1 MDAAGADWIH
11 LDVMDG
17 HFVPNITFGPPVVKA
32 LRPHSEKFFDVHLMI
47 APADPYLAA
56 FARGRCRRDHGPRRG
71 RAAYPPLAADHPRS
85 RQAGGRGDQSRAPRR
100 AMVEPVLDL
109 VDLVLVMTVNPGFG
123 GQSFLRSSMDSVA
136 RVRAMVAGRDIRIQ
150 VDGGID
156 PETVRGREPRRRR
169 HLRGRQ
175 RRLQRRSAG
184 LRRAHRG
191 DPGQRGG
198 RLRPRPVVLRALIF
212 DVDGTLAETEDLHR
226 QAFNRAFAD
235 LGLSWSWDAALYADL
250 LTVMGGK
257 ERLAHYIDTQH
268 AAEAEALHAL
278 APEIHARK
286 TLAYGTLVA
295 ESGLRLRPG
304 IARLDPRGAGGRD
317 PPRGGHHHE
326 PAQRRPASRRQFPAG
341 RHALRRDRG
350 RRRGGPQEARAR
362 RIPAGPGPPGIPAS
376 EAVAF
381 EDSAAGIASARAAGL
396 PVLATRS
403 RYTESHQLD
412 GAFSA
417 ISDLGEPG
425 RPHRHIAGR
434 EWPGGVVDLAGLI
447 RWHGTQDDQGAAF
460 QAIGTSR

>member
-1 MDAAGADWIH
+1 M
-11 LDVMDG
+11 
-17 HFVPNITFGPPVVKA
+17 
-32 LRPHSEKFFDVHLMI
+32 
-47 APADPYLAA
+47 
-56 FARGRCRRDHGPRRG
+56 
-71 RAAYPPLAADHPRS
+71 
-85 RQAGGRGDQSRAPRR
+85 
-100 AMVEPVLDL
+100 
-109 VDLVLVMTVNPGFG
+109 
-123 GQSFLRSSMDSVA
+123 
-136 RVRAMVAGRDIRIQ
+136 
-150 VDGGID
+150 
-156 PETVRGREPRRRR
+156 
-169 HLRGRQ
+169 
-175 RRLQRRSAG
+175 
-184 LRRAHRG
+184 
-191 DPGQRGG
+191 
-198 RLRPRPVVLRALIF
+198 LRALIF

-304 IARLDPRGAGGRD
+304 IARLIR
-317 PPRGGHHHE
+317 
-326 PAQRRPASRRQFPAG
+326 
-341 RHALRRDRG
+341 
-350 RRRGGPQEARAR
+350 EARAAGIR
-362 RIPAGPGPPGIPAS
+362 LAVATTTSRPNVDRLLAVNFPPDATPFDVIAAGDEADRKKPAPDVFLLALARLGIPAS

-403 RYTESHQLD
+403 RYTEGHQLD